1 MKSTSTSVFQTH
13 AEIVGNVLM
22 GPIDTSACVPMA
34 SLGSTVKP
42 TLMNAC
48 QRLVFMGG
56 THSSPSFKT
65 ERVQMQRQD
74 CMELFLITLL
84 ASAVSGDICHTL

>member
-1 MKSTSTSVFQTH
+1 MSVFQTR

-22 GPIDTSACVPMA
+22 RIIDTTACVLVA

-56 THSSPSFKT
+56 TDFFHHHLKQT
-65 ERVQMQRQD
+65 ANALQK
-74 CMELFLITLL
+74 L
-84 ASAVSGDICHTL
+84 H